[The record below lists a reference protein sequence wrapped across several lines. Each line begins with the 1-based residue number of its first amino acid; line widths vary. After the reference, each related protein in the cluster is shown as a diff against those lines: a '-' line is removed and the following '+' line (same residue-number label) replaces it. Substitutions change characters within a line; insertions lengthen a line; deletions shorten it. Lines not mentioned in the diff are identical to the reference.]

1 MYLSKQKKDS
11 VYNELI
17 TAADGL
23 FTSKDWSNA
32 EKKYYDALEI
42 KPLENYPKSQLELI
56 ANNLKDEAQQS
67 IKSQYDE
74 LIKKGDDNLS
84 QKSYKDALDYFDQA
98 NEILPNEPYPLD
110 KIREIKRILSDEEEK
125 ENNYKM
131 LINQADNQFE
141 SENWEKALVTYESAK
156 AIFDRDYPNN
166 QITKINTKLTELRD
180 QQGKDAQNRA
190 AYDNFIKEADQLFLE
205 EKYQE
210 SKDKFNEA
218 LSLFADEYYPKKKIF
233 EIDAKLKTLN
243 SEKETVEK
251 YNQLIT
257 NADQLRDNKKWV
269 EAKKIYGNAFNLMPE
284 KEYPQEQINFINEQ
298 MKLETQQEFQVQY
311 DKLIKAAD
319 DQFNNKEYNKAKE
332 LYSRA
337 RNMNAEDNYPSQRI
351 AEIDQILLEMASN
364 KLDEERFKA
373 NKEKYD
379 QLISK
384 ANGLRDAEQWEKS
397 KELYI
402 QANKVLPSETYPQ
415 EQITFI
421 NQKMKNLLPLRLK
434 SSIIR

>member
-1 MYLSKQKKDS
+1 M
-11 VYNELI
+11 
-17 TAADGL
+17 
-23 FTSKDWSNA
+23 
-32 EKKYYDALEI
+32 
-42 KPLENYPKSQLELI
+42 
-56 ANNLKDEAQQS
+56 
-67 IKSQYDE
+67 
-74 LIKKGDDNLS
+74 
-84 QKSYKDALDYFDQA
+84 
-98 NEILPNEPYPLD
+98 
-110 KIREIKRILSDEEEK
+110 
-125 ENNYKM
+125 
-131 LINQADNQFE
+131 
-141 SENWEKALVTYESAK
+141 
-156 AIFDRDYPNN
+156 
-166 QITKINTKLTELRD
+166 
-180 QQGKDAQNRA
+180 
-190 AYDNFIKEADQLFLE
+190 FLE

-218 LSLFADEYYPKKKIF
+218 LSLFANEYYPKKKIF

-243 SEKETVEK
+243 SEKETIEK

-421 NQKMKNLLPLRLK
+421 NQKMKESAASEIEK
-434 SSIIR
+434 Q